1 MARQGYQRLTVD
13 QAATTLGISTD
24 AVRKRARRGS
34 LDSEKDED
42 GTVYIWVDS
51 GVPDGLTPTQAHLD
65 SLQEQINYL
74 REHLD
79 RAEERDRENRRII
92 AALTQ
97 RIPAIEESSETR
109 GTPESASEG
118 GNSTSTPPEQE
129 EASQSRS
136 WLHRFFFG
144 PG

>member
-97 RIPAIEESSETR
+97 RIPALEESSEAREGPVR
-109 GTPESASEG
+109 GGEG
-118 GNSTSTPPEQE
+118 ADSTSVPPNQQE
-129 EASQSRS
+129 PSDRS
-136 WLHRFFFG
+136 WWRRFFG
-144 PG
+144 VE